1 MIISL
6 ELKRNKKGSRS
17 RIIKS
22 VPLMFLVVEVGILCK
37 NAVSISNVSTKFLS
51 YIGDLLNIHVSK
63 FRADNNSHTP
73 TSRKGKHQDHQ

>member
-1 MIISL
+1 
-6 ELKRNKKGSRS
+6 
-17 RIIKS
+17 
-22 VPLMFLVVEVGILCK
+22 MFLVVEVGILCK

-63 FRADNNSHTP
+63 FRADNNSHTS